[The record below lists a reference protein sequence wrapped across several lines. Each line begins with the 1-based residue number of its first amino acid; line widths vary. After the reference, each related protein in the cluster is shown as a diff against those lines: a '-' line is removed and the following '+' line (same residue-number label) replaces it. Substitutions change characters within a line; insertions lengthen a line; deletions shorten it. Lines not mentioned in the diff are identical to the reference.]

1 MIPIILI
8 SRNGKITLLE
18 ILSVTAWG
26 VEGRLKKDTKKL
38 SGMMV
43 MWMYTFVRIYQA
55 MHLTAVRYVNYASI
69 KWSFL
74 NSHYVKTMHFCMPA
88 RKFKFKKVTI

>member
-55 MHLTAVRYVNYASI
+55 IHLTAVRFVCNLCLNKVEFFKQSLCKNHAFLYAS
-69 KWSFL
+69 
-74 NSHYVKTMHFCMPA
+74 
-88 RKFKFKKVTI
+88 KKI